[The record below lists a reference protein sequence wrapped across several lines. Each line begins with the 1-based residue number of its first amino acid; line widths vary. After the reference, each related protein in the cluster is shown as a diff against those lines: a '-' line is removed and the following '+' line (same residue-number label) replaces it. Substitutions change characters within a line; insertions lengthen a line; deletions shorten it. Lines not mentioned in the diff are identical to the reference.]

1 MQGIW
6 DERTKGEKLSA
17 TMKELL
23 EAGVHFGH
31 QTERW
36 NPKMDK
42 YIYTDKSGI
51 HILDLRITYSALEEA
66 QEFVQKLVANSGKVL
81 FVGTK
86 PQAQNVVEE
95 QATRAQMPY
104 VNQRWLGGM
113 LTNFQTI
120 IKRVVYLKE
129 LNSLETS
136 EEINSYPKPERLRIK
151 REIAKLT
158 KSIGGIVE
166 LNKIPDAIFIVD
178 LLNETTALT
187 EANKLNIPVIA
198 LADSNVNPENVD
210 IVIPGNDDA
219 IRSIELI
226 ASSIADSC
234 LKGLGKR
241 KEVSEK
247 KETE

>member
-1 MQGIW
+1 M
-6 DERTKGEKLSA
+6 SA

-31 QTERW
+31 QTQRW

-42 YIYTDKSGI
+42 YIYSDKSGI

-66 QEFVQKLVANSGKVL
+66 EQFVQKLVANSGKVL

-86 PQAQNVVEE
+86 PQAQNVIEE
-95 QATRAQMPY
+95 QAKRAEMPY

-113 LTNFQTI
+113 LTNFKTI
-120 IKRVVYLKE
+120 IKRVIYLKE
-129 LNSLETS
+129 LNALETS
-136 EEINSYPKPERLRIK
+136 GEINSYPKPERLRIR
-151 REIAKLT
+151 REVAKLT

-166 LNKIPDAIFIVD
+166 LNKVPDAIFIVD

-187 EANKLNIPVIA
+187 EAKKLNIPVIG
-198 LADSNVNPENVD
+198 LADSNVNPEDVD

-234 LKGLGKR
+234 VKGLGKR
-241 KEVSEK
+241 KNISKNE
-247 KETE
+247 ETE

>member
-1 MQGIW
+1 M
-6 DERTKGEKLSA
+6 SA

-31 QTERW
+31 QTQRW

-42 YIYTDKSGI
+42 FIYSDKSGM
-51 HILDLRITYSALEEA
+51 HILDLRITHSALEEA
-66 QEFVQKLVANSGKVL
+66 QQFVQKIVANSGKIL

-86 PQAQNVVEE
+86 PQAQKVIEE

-113 LTNFQTI
+113 LTNFKTI
-120 IKRVVYLKE
+120 IKRVIYLKE
-129 LNSLETS
+129 LVSLETS
-136 EEINSYPKPERLRIK
+136 GEINSYPKPERLRIK

-158 KSIGGIVE
+158 NSIGGIVE
-166 LNKIPDAIFIVD
+166 LTKVPDAIFIVD

-187 EANKLNIPVIA
+187 EAKKLNIPVIA
-198 LADSNVNPENVD
+198 LADSNVNPDNVD

-219 IRSIELI
+219 IRAIELI
-226 ASSIADSC
+226 TSSIADSC
-234 LKGLGKR
+234 LKGLGK
-241 KEVSEK
+241 KDEITEK
-247 KETE
+247 DETK